1 MEEKDVVIP
10 ATTVEP
16 TTDQPSSEQ
25 PKVEEQT
32 NKGVSFDAQQQ
43 AKLNSLLKEER
54 EKILRKLNSNSI
66 EELQAKLEKADKY
79 DTLLQEKD
87 LLKDKANKVNE
98 LVGENALLKAN
109 IKEDMTDVVK
119 SYFKG
124 AGKELNTQELENLFK
139 EKPAL
144 KEMWVKAERQP
155 VEKVIIGNPKSNVKS
170 PDDGYAQFLKDAG
183 LKSK

>member
-10 ATTVEP
+10 ATTVEQ

-32 NKGVSFDAQQQ
+32 NKVVSFDAQQQ

-109 IKEDMTDVVK
+109 IKEDMADVVK

-139 EKPAL
+139 EKPTL
-144 KEMWVKAERQP
+144 KEMWVKEERQP
-155 VEKVIIGNPKSNVKS
+155 AEKVIIGNPKSNVKS
-170 PDDGYAQFLKDAG
+170 PEDGYAQFLKNAG